1 MSTFSLKP
9 RPRGGRWPVV
19 PAWLGVLLLVAAAA
33 MMGGAGPAHR
43 LGLLP
48 LGTAFDL
55 LRLGAYVAIGAALLG
70 LLTLLI
76 ASLCRRWR
84 PALTGLVVVAAVAAM
99 MAVPWQLMQRAQTVP
114 PIHDITT
121 DMDDPPAF
129 ETLAPAREA
138 APNAVEYPGESFA
151 SRQREAYPEIQP
163 LVVERAS
170 PAAVMQAAEAAARE
184 MGWEIAGVTD
194 TSLEATAT
202 TRWFGFKDD
211 VAVRLTET
219 DDGVRVDVR
228 SASRLG
234 RGDLGT
240 NAARIHDYLTT
251 LQGQLE

>member
-1 MSTFSLKP
+1 
-9 RPRGGRWPVV
+9 
-19 PAWLGVLLLVAAAA
+19 
-33 MMGGAGPAHR
+33 
-43 LGLLP
+43 
-48 LGTAFDL
+48 
-55 LRLGAYVAIGAALLG
+55 
-70 LLTLLI
+70 
-76 ASLCRRWR
+76 
-84 PALTGLVVVAAVAAM
+84 
-99 MAVPWQLMQRAQTVP
+99 TVP

-219 DDGVRVDVR
+219 
-228 SASRLG
+228 
-234 RGDLGT
+234 
-240 NAARIHDYLTT
+240 
-251 LQGQLE
+251 